1 MLMND
6 YEIKS
11 HFIGRS
17 GFGVSEK
24 ILESVNSL
32 SYEELVENII
42 GPRASNHIPD
52 DVLLRDQ
59 VDLHSSRSGIPAY
72 WAYRMLSTESLFQE
86 KMALFWHGIFA
97 TGNGKLNNLR
107 SLLNQV
113 DMFREYGLGRFD
125 DLLLRL
131 SQDPAMLV
139 WLDNQDNHL
148 GSINENY
155 GREILELFS
164 MGVGN
169 YTEDDIK
176 ECARAFTGWTLGNP
190 EYMSL
195 MSQKDSI
202 WPYGRIVWHHK
213 FDQNDHD
220 DGSKTFLNETGQFDG
235 RDIIEIICRQKAT
248 AEFISRHLYNFFVAD
263 EVPVPQWNVT
273 GPKDPDAIEILV
285 NSYFEYDHDIKSVIR
300 VLFNSDFFKNAVNK
314 KVKSP
319 AELVIGTLRLSGQY
333 SDEHKI
339 STSIFSDIAEAGF
352 MGQSLTNPPSV
363 EGWHTGEEWITSGSL
378 VDRINFAS
386 KHLGDSGNDG
396 VQSMVDRVVEKSN
409 IGITNLYDLIDICSK
424 EIGLNEVSAET
435 KEAIMDGLDISEYG
449 TFGDVWFESIPMKQ
463 RNALI
468 LDVIKLA
475 SASKEYQLC

>member
-52 DVLLRDQ
+52 DVLFRDQ

-139 WLDNQDNHL
+139 WLDNQDNHCL
-148 GSINENY
+148 
-155 GREILELFS
+155 L
-164 MGVGN
+164 
-169 YTEDDIK
+169 YTSDAADD
-176 ECARAFTGWTLGNP
+176 
-190 EYMSL
+190 M
-195 MSQKDSI
+195 Q
-202 WPYGRIVWHHK
+202 
-213 FDQNDHD
+213 
-220 DGSKTFLNETGQFDG
+220 
-235 RDIIEIICRQKAT
+235 
-248 AEFISRHLYNFFVAD
+248 
-263 EVPVPQWNVT
+263 
-273 GPKDPDAIEILV
+273 
-285 NSYFEYDHDIKSVIR
+285 
-300 VLFNSDFFKNAVNK
+300 
-314 KVKSP
+314 
-319 AELVIGTLRLSGQY
+319 
-333 SDEHKI
+333 
-339 STSIFSDIAEAGF
+339 
-352 MGQSLTNPPSV
+352 
-363 EGWHTGEEWITSGSL
+363 
-378 VDRINFAS
+378 
-386 KHLGDSGNDG
+386 
-396 VQSMVDRVVEKSN
+396 
-409 IGITNLYDLIDICSK
+409 
-424 EIGLNEVSAET
+424 
-435 KEAIMDGLDISEYG
+435 
-449 TFGDVWFESIPMKQ
+449 
-463 RNALI
+463 
-468 LDVIKLA
+468 
-475 SASKEYQLC
+475 

>member
-1 MLMND
+1 
-6 YEIKS
+6 
-11 HFIGRS
+11 
-17 GFGVSEK
+17 
-24 ILESVNSL
+24 
-32 SYEELVENII
+32 
-42 GPRASNHIPD
+42 
-52 DVLLRDQ
+52 
-59 VDLHSSRSGIPAY
+59 
-72 WAYRMLSTESLFQE
+72 
-86 KMALFWHGIFA
+86 
-97 TGNGKLNNLR
+97 
-107 SLLNQV
+107 
-113 DMFREYGLGRFD
+113 MFREYGLGRFD

-235 RDIIEIICRQKAT
+235 RDVIEIICRQKAT

-463 RNALI
+463 TNALI

>member
-1 MLMND
+1 MD
-6 YEIKS
+6 DQAIKA
-11 HFIGRS
+11 HLIGRS
-17 GFGVSEK
+17 GFGSSEK
-24 ILESVNSL
+24 ILETVESL
-32 SYEELVENII
+32 PYVDLVENMI
-42 GPRASNHIPD
+42 GSRPSNHIPD
-52 DVLLRDQ
+52 DVLFRDQ

-72 WAYRMLSTESLFQE
+72 WAYRMLSTQNLFEE

-97 TGNGKLNNLR
+97 TGNNKLNNLR
-107 SLLNQV
+107 SVLNQV

-125 DLLLRL
+125 ELLLRL

-139 WLDNQDNHL
+139 WLDNQDNHFA
-148 GSINENY
+148 SINENY

-176 ECARAFTGWTLGNP
+176 ECARAFTGWTLGNSD
-190 EYMSL
+190 YMAL

-213 FDQNDHD
+213 FDRDDHD
-220 DGSKTFLNETGQFDG
+220 GAPKTFLNETGNFNGGDVV
-235 RDIIEIICRQKAT
+235 EIICRQNAT

-273 GPKDPDAIEILV
+273 APRDPRAIQLLV
-285 NSYFEYDHDIKSVIR
+285 NAYFEFDHDIKSVIR
-300 VLFNSDFFKNAVNK
+300 VLFKSEFFKNAVNK

-333 SDEHKI
+333 SDEGKI
-339 STSIFSDIAEAGF
+339 SATIFSDIAEAGF

-386 KHLGDSGNDG
+386 KHLGDASNDG
-396 VQSMVDRVVEKSN
+396 VQLIVDRVIGKSN
-409 IGITNLYDLIDICSK
+409 IVTNDLYALIDICSK
-424 EIGLNEVSAET
+424 EIGLNEVSQET
-435 KEAIMDGLDISEYG
+435 KDAIIDSVDINGSSPFEGAWSGYVPKGQRHDFILDI
-449 TFGDVWFESIPMKQ
+449 
-463 RNALI
+463 
-468 LDVIKLA
+468 IKLA

>member
-1 MLMND
+1 MLIHD
-6 YEIKS
+6 YVIKS
-11 HFIGRS
+11 HLIGRA

-24 ILESVNSL
+24 ILESVDSL
-32 SYEELVENII
+32 SYQDLVESII
-42 GPRASNHIPD
+42 GPKLSNHIPD
-52 DVLLRDQ
+52 DVLFRDQ

-72 WAYRMLSTESLFQE
+72 WAYRMLSTDNLFQE
-86 KMALFWHGIFA
+86 KMTLFWHGMFA
-97 TGNGKLNNLR
+97 TGNSKLNNLR
-107 SLLNQV
+107 SVLNQV

-190 EYMSL
+190 DYMAL

-202 WPYGRIVWHHK
+202 WPYGRIVWHHQ

-220 DGSKTFLNETGQFDG
+220 DGSKTFLNETGNFDG
-235 RDIIEIICRQKAT
+235 SDVIEIICRQKAT

-273 GPKDPDAIEILV
+273 GPKDPDAIQILV
-285 NSYFEYDHDIKSVIR
+285 NAYFEFDHDIKSVIR
-300 VLFNSDFFKNAVNK
+300 VLFNSEFFKNSVNK

-339 STSIFSDIAEAGF
+339 SSSIFSDIAEAGF

-396 VQSMVDRVVEKSN
+396 VQLMVDRVIEKSN
-409 IGITNLYDLIDICSK
+409 IGITDLYDLIDICSK
-424 EIGLNEVSAET
+424 EIGLSEVSAET
-435 KEAIMDGLDISEYG
+435 KDAIMDSVDINDYGPFGDTWFDNISEQ
-449 TFGDVWFESIPMKQ
+449 Q
-463 RNALI
+463 RQHMI
-468 LDVIKLA
+468 LDVIKLT